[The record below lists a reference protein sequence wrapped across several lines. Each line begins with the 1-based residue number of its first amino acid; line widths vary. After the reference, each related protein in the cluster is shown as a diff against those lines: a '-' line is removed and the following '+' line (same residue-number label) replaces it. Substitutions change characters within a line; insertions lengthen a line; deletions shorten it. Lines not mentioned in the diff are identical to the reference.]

1 MKIRMNSASGSPI
14 AEAFGVNTDG
24 AAGAPGQAGSLV
36 VVAAAAKAVADL
48 APNSRRV
55 TASAAQANGAAPGAP
70 PPPDT
75 SQSRRVSPS
84 PDTDPWAAGVAVI
97 TGAAARTA
105 TGGMTIE
112 PTPPRRD
119 PDAGKRLSDNGV
131 ATTAGAETN
140 GPSGT
145 PVRPA
150 ISPLSAA
157 ADATSG
163 PAAGT
168 GAAAGPGPAG
178 LSSSA
183 SRLWRGEE
191 SRPALSVTA
200 CPAPSARSPTP
211 PSSAPPSPTPP
222 SPAPRRWRVCSTGAG
237 STDDGEA
244 PPLGESPARERPA
257 AREAPEKP
265 SEDRADPEP
274 ADPDDPVSAESEPAA
289 PADPAVS
296 ANATGIDTPAEP
308 IPKATANA
316 PTRPTQD
323 A

>member
-24 AAGAPGQAGSLV
+24 AAGAPGPAGSLV
-36 VVAAAAKAVADL
+36 VVAAARAVADL

-131 ATTAGAETN
+131 ATTTGAETS

-145 PVRPA
+145 PVGTA

-163 PAAGT
+163 AAAGT

-178 LSSSA
+178 LSSTA

-191 SRPALSVTA
+191 SRPAVSVAA
-200 CPAPSARSPTP
+200 CPTPSARSPTP
-211 PSSAPPSPTPP
+211 PSPTPRSPT
-222 SPAPRRWRVCSTGAG
+222 PRRWRVCSTGAG

-257 AREAPEKP
+257 AREAPEES

-274 ADPDDPVSAESEPAA
+274 ADPDDPVSAESEPVA

-296 ANATGIDTPAEP
+296 ANATGIDTTAEP